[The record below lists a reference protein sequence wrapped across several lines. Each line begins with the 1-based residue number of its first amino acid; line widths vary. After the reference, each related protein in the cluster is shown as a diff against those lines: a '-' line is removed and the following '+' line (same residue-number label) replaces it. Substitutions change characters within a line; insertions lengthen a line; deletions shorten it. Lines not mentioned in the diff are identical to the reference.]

1 MASILCTTAGE
12 IHSSLLT
19 HLDAAGCE
27 QVCGGRRQQGGTP
40 PSRSQREPN
49 ALGRWT
55 QISGGFY
62 QINMAFNFIVGGNNN
77 TISTMQGNA
86 IDAINFKVLG
96 LA

>member
-1 MASILCTTAGE
+1 MASAICRVSRE
-12 IHSSLLT
+12 IGSPLLSP
-19 HLDAAGCE
+19 LDATGCE
-27 QVCGGRRQQGGTP
+27 QLSGGRRQRGEMQ
-40 PSRSQREPN
+40 PN

-86 IDAINFKVLG
+86 IDSINFKVLG
-96 LA
+96 LS

>member
-1 MASILCTTAGE
+1 MASAVCSVSRE
-12 IHSSLLT
+12 IGSPLLSP
-19 HLDAAGCE
+19 LDATGCE
-27 QVCGGRRQQGGTP
+27 QLSGGRRQREGMQPRQGQGG
-40 PSRSQREPN
+40 PN

-86 IDAINFKVLG
+86 IDSINFKVLG
-96 LA
+96 LS

>member
-1 MASILCTTAGE
+1 M
-12 IHSSLLT
+12 
-19 HLDAAGCE
+19 
-27 QVCGGRRQQGGTP
+27 QPRQ
-40 PSRSQREPN
+40 
-49 ALGRWT
+49 GRWT

-62 QINMAFNFIVGGNNN
+62 QINMAFNFIVGGTNN